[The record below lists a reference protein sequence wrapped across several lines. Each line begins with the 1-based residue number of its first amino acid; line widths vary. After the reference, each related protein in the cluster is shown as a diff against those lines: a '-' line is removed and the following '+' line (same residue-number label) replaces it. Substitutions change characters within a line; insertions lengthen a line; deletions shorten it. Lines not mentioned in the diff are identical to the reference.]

1 MLLGMSFGAF
11 TLLHVIISLVGI
23 AAGLVCAFGLLH
35 SRLERGWTGLFL
47 AFTALTDFTGY
58 LFHPFAGTP
67 AEIVGFISLAALLLA
82 AIALYAKHLAGH
94 WRTVYLGCA
103 LFALYLNCFV
113 LVIQSFGKIGFLKA
127 LAPTQ
132 KEPPFLIVQAVLL
145 LAFVALGWSATR
157 RFRPAAA

>member
-1 MLLGMSFGAF
+1 MLLGMSFAAF
-11 TLLHVIISLVGI
+11 TLLHVIISLAGI
-23 AAGLVCAFGLLH
+23 VAGAVCLFGMLQG
-35 SRLERGWTGLFL
+35 RLERGWTGLFL
-47 AFTALTDFTGY
+47 ALTALTDLTGY

-94 WRTVYLGCA
+94 WRAVYLGCA

-113 LVIQSFGKIGFLKA
+113 AVIQAFGKIEALKA

-132 KEPPFLIVQAVLL
+132 KEPPFLIAQAALL
-145 LAFVALGWSATR
+145 LASIALGWFAVR
-157 RFRPAAA
+157 RFRPAIS

>member
-1 MLLGMSFGAF
+1 MMLGMPAAAF

-23 AAGLVCAFGLLH
+23 ATGAVCVFGLLKG
-35 SRLERGWTGLFL
+35 RLERGWTALFL
-47 AFTALTDFTGY
+47 TFTALTDLTGY

-82 AIALYAKHLAGH
+82 TFALYSKRLSGH
-94 WRTVYLGCA
+94 WRVAYLACA

-113 LVIQSFGKIGFLKA
+113 AVIQAFGKIEALKA

-132 KEPPFLIVQAVLL
+132 KEPPFLIAQAALL
-145 LAFVALGWSATR
+145 LVFLMLGWFTTR
-157 RFRPAAA
+157 RFHPVPA